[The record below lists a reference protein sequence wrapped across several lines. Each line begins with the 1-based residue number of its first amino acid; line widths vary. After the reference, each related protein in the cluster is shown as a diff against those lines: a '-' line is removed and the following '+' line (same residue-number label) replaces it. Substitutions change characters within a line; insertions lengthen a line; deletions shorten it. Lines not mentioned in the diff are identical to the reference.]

1 VPWQS
6 VNLSSSVSE
15 MKRLV
20 LTSDMCV
27 KSINCRNFFKV
38 PTTPPF
44 IEGLI
49 NLRGKVLTVFNLR
62 KRLGMQDKDFD
73 ENCKII
79 VVNYKDFLVGFTV
92 DMVSEIVKVPEE
104 NIEDT
109 PPSITG
115 FDKRFLS
122 GVAKVDEK
130 LILMLD
136 LTKVLS
142 PDEENDIKEFIDENK
157 ASVLEQD

>member
-1 VPWQS
+1 
-6 VNLSSSVSE
+6 
-15 MKRLV
+15 
-20 LTSDMCV
+20 
-27 KSINCRNFFKV
+27 
-38 PTTPPF
+38 
-44 IEGLI
+44 
-49 NLRGKVLTVFNLR
+49 
-62 KRLGMQDKDFD
+62 
-73 ENCKII
+73 
-79 VVNYKDFLVGFTV
+79 
-92 DMVSEIVKVPEE
+92 MVSEIVKVPEE